1 MPFHFPSRIRFVDTD
16 ASGRIHYSALFR
28 HLEAAEM
35 EFLRHL
41 GIPYSAIE
49 TAEVS
54 FPRVHVEAGYRAALC
69 ADDPISIAVT
79 IDRIGNSSYTLAF
92 RVLRGEVEAAHAKI
106 VVASMNRSTGQSCAL
121 PSPVQEALN
130 HAR

>member
-1 MPFHFPSRIRFVDTD
+1 
-16 ASGRIHYSALFR
+16 
-28 HLEAAEM
+28 M

-49 TAEVS
+49 TAAVS

-69 ADDPISIAVT
+69 ADDPISIAVS

-106 VVASMNRSTGQSCAL
+106 VIASMNRSTGQSCAL
-121 PSPVQEALN
+121 PSPVREALS